1 MWNRYCTWFT
11 DFGIHVGLHVPQVS
25 VSARLRCGG
34 YWTIYRFKF
43 TAVECE
49 STGASTFWNLE
60 ILSLILLLSNVVI
73 VQSAG
78 WAVLSLAVPA
88 RRYASAVL
96 GMALCLSQS
105 EFCRKGAQVGY
116 SATYSPVVGQTKLT
130 TLATVDGQFITQTV
144 RYSTLRVRPHVAW
157 VCLLLYTCCPF
168 TITTGP

>member
-1 MWNRYCTWFT
+1 MKLQSKFSREFLKTIFAS
-11 DFGIHVGLHVPQVS
+11 LPPLA
-25 VSARLRCGG
+25 SAARCGPHPRTSLATPVG
-34 YWTIYRFKF
+34 TP
-43 TAVECE
+43 T
-49 STGASTFWNLE
+49 S
-60 ILSLILLLSNVVI
+60 ILSLILLLSNVVGLL
-73 VQSAG
+73 SAKRRRRLDG
-78 WAVLSLAVPA
+78 FKPSLPA

-105 EFCRKGAQVGY
+105 EFCQKGAQVGY

-130 TLATVDGQFITQTV
+130 TLATVDSQFITQTV